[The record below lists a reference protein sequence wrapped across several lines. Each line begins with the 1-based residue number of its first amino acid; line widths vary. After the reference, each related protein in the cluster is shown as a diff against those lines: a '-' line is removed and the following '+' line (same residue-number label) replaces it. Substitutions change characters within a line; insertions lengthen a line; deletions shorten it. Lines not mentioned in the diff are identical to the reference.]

1 MACKHVL
8 IGAIAGAW
16 LAGCGGANNKVI
28 CSPVTSFASPAV
40 SCVAVAEPKPPPPPP
55 PVAKPEPKPEP
66 RPEPEPEPPKPVVVK
81 KDSIELDR
89 TVQFEPDSAKLIE
102 DSRNLLD
109 EVAKALEDHP
119 EIKQLSI
126 EGHTDSRLS
135 AKHNQRLSVRR
146 ANSVRSYLITK
157 GIAKDRLVAKGFG
170 ATQPVADN
178 STWKGRFQNRRV
190 HLRITQRD
198 DAAGGEEPKAETR
211 PKAEPKQQAK
221 DDSAGKTDD
230 AESDESEAKPKE
242 AAPKH
247 ARNVRKSKDKD
258 ADSQ

>member
-8 IGAIAGAW
+8 IGAIAGAM
-16 LAGCGGANNKVI
+16 LAGCGGANPKVI
-28 CSPVTSFASPAV
+28 CSRVNSFASPAV
-40 SCVAVAEPKPPPPPP
+40 SCVAVAEPRPAPPP
-55 PVAKPEPKPEP
+55 PVAKPEPKPELK
-66 RPEPEPEPPKPVVVK
+66 PEPKPEPPKPVVVK
-81 KDSIELDR
+81 KESIELDR

-102 DSRNLLD
+102 DSRDLLD

-119 EIKQLSI
+119 EIKQVSI
-126 EGHTDSRLS
+126 EGHTDARLS
-135 AKHNQRLSVRR
+135 AGHNQRLSVRR

-178 STWKGRFQNRRV
+178 STWKGRFENRRV

-198 DAAGGEEPKAETR
+198 DAAGGEALKAESKPTSEA
-211 PKAEPKQQAK
+211 KEQAR
-221 DDSAGKTDD
+221 DDSARKTND
-230 AESDESEAKPKE
+230 AESDESEAK
-242 AAPKH
+242 AQKH

-258 ADSQ
+258 VDSE